1 MKGERP
7 LPRMHDPIPD
17 PAAGGWGRAALGG
30 GGSGQPWDAGPAPI
44 SAPSSPCSAPRAG
57 VLHPTRPRGAR
68 PPLPQ
73 WDPAL
78 RLRRLRQNLRPLREP
93 GAAHA
98 RPLPGG
104 HLAEHGAPVRP
115 PALRSSQ
122 GAQGAPRATQMG
134 GALTICLCRLGL
146 PFPLCKRLSPWWT
159 QEASR
164 TPGPGGIS
172 GQHEVCDALRWPR
185 PQGGAGV
192 LTSEALDLEP
202 CSQT

>member
-7 LPRMHDPIPD
+7 PSQDARSDPRSRCWSC
-17 PAAGGWGRAALGG
+17 AGGWGRAALGG

-134 GALTICLCRLGL
+134 GGPHYLPLPSGSPLPAL
-146 PFPLCKRLSPWWT
+146 
-159 QEASR
+159 Q
-164 TPGPGGIS
+164 TPQSLVDPGGFT
-172 GQHEVCDALRWPR
+172 HTWPR
-185 PQGGAGV
+185 WDFGAARG
-192 LTSEALDLEP
+192 LRCSEMAPPSGRGRCAHL
-202 CSQT
+202 